1 MPVLPR
7 PDFFRVCARRF
18 SPRSRAALLV
28 ALCLSA
34 GTALT
39 AGGASAEAKFMG
51 SLAALPPGKDVT
63 WGKTITLTTP
73 DGTIGRYP
81 RLVKVASGNHAGDL
95 LLTYQT
101 QLTGGDFMMYRS
113 SDKGQSWTGP
123 VKINDDTDQWDF
135 ASCNIIQLKDGRLL
149 MTMQRRVH
157 GSNLGGDYFI
167 DVRYSPDGGDSWSKP
182 EQVFQGANWEGRAMQ
197 MPHDANGDGVDDI
210 YLFFT
215 QRIIET
221 TLTADKAKRA
231 GDNGRGVSYIVT
243 YDGGKTW
250 IDPNPERYTG
260 KMIHRNFDLRKG
272 IGKKEDGRSGGGMPQ
287 PFLLPNNRV
296 GFVAEEANM
305 KHSPYIVANDPGD
318 WDWKGAAF
326 QGPWTSADYPGKGD
340 RNTYPSSPQNA
351 WPAETGSFGNGP
363 YAAVLAD
370 GRVIMASR
378 NEKVVAVWV
387 GDKTA
392 HNFKL
397 QELPFDRTL
406 AAYPFIE
413 PLDGNQILV
422 AGGAQADGE
431 NRILLRFGT
440 VK

>member
-1 MPVLPR
+1 MLSLPR
-7 PDFFRVCARRF
+7 PACPRPAF
-18 SPRSRAALLV
+18 SRPRAALL
-28 ALCLSA
+28 AMLLAA
-34 GTALT
+34 GTVLT
-39 AGGASAEAKFMG
+39 AGAALAEAKFMG
-51 SLAALPPGKDVT
+51 SLAALPPGKDIT

-95 LLTYQT
+95 LLSYQT
-101 QLTGGDFMMYRS
+101 AKNTGDFMMYRS

-123 VKINDDTDQWDF
+123 TKINDDTDQWDF

-149 MTMQRRVH
+149 MTMQRREH
-157 GSNLGGDYFI
+157 GSNLGGDYYI
-167 DVRYSPDGGDSWSKP
+167 DVRYSSDGGDTWSKA

-197 MPHDANGDGVDDI
+197 VPHDANGDGIDDI

-221 TLTADKAKRA
+221 TLAADKAKRA

-272 IGKKEDGRSGGGMPQ
+272 IGKKEDGRSGGGTPQ

-296 GFVAEEANM
+296 AFVVEEANM
-305 KHSPYIVANDPGD
+305 KQSPFIVANDSGD
-318 WDWKGAAF
+318 WDWKGADF
-326 QGPWTSADYPGKGD
+326 QGPWTSADYQGKGD
-340 RNTYPSSPQNA
+340 RNTYPSSPENA
-351 WPAETGSFGNGP
+351 WPAEIGSFGNGP
-363 YAAVLAD
+363 YASVLAD

-378 NEKVVAVWV
+378 NEKVVSVWL

-397 QELPFDRTL
+397 QELPFARTL

-413 PLDGNQILV
+413 QLDGNQILV
-422 AGGAQADGE
+422 AGGAQTEGE
-431 NRILLRFGT
+431 NHILLRFGT
-440 VK
+440 VN